1 MEIQFKGSFNTINLD
16 KFLKLAEIADIRKF
30 SARWKDDIIELL
42 RALTDIKQQYAEK
55 IRYEVH
61 ANGEIFETHD
71 IEEAIDMVERAK
83 NLRKVFFGYYSK
95 CIAHDEDPS
104 AETDGE
110 CACGWTSIVIE
121 YSR

>member
-1 MEIQFKGSFNTINLD
+1 MEVKFEGTIIVPSEGLD
-16 KFLKLAEIADIRKF
+16 KFLKIADIKKF
-30 SARWKDDIIELL
+30 RARWKDDIIELL
-42 RALTDIKQQYAEK
+42 RALTDIKQYAEK
-55 IRYEVH
+55 IRYEVY
-61 ANGEIFETHD
+61 ADEIFETSD
-71 IEEAIDMVERAK
+71 LEEAIDMIESAK
-83 NLRKVFFGYYSK
+83 NLRKVFFDYYSK